1 MLMCIPEKFQNN
13 KTNGSHLSHY
23 SNRAGASV
31 NIHFVNVLKLNA
43 MYSDFGIFMAKRN
56 ELILSD
62 WIFKNVSKKG
72 YRTFDLL

>member
-43 MYSDFGIFMAKRN
+43 MYSDFRDFPPLICSVIN
-56 ELILSD
+56 ESGD
-62 WIFKNVSKKG
+62 N
-72 YRTFDLL
+72 RTNALNKSQTFT